1 MKENCRMWAKSSEKK
16 KKVLKEIVV
25 VVKRLEKGIR
35 KRKCFN
41 GNRKKTAYLRSILFS
56 QPLLT
61 PFPLPTFLKSRQ
73 ASKQAANGQAD
84 VNSNVGG
91 DLVKKTP
98 SQQTAVKSN

>member
-1 MKENCRMWAKSSEKK
+1 MWAKSSEKK
-16 KKVLKEIVV
+16 SIKRRNSSSGKK
-25 VVKRLEKGIR
+25 IR
-35 KRKCFN
+35 KRHKKEKMFQWKQEEN
-41 GNRKKTAYLRSILFS
+41 GLSTIHSIFPATS
-56 QPLLT
+56 N

-98 SQQTAVKSN
+98 GQQTAVKSN